1 MIHSSHIRRGRSPPP
16 SMYSSYVTR
25 TGLHKILPFHRILFG
40 RISYCSALYFD
51 TATPGPSGRTLNTEY
66 AAYIYIYIYSV
77 KQSGIRFYRGRGA
90 SRNASTNAR
99 YGQSSLVYGERPFA
113 ALSFIFSIL
122 ATRCLRLA
130 PICLPPSSPLRS
142 RENDIYPS
150 EKDVVRTSLGFN
162 IKGMKIFVYV
172 FD

>member
-1 MIHSSHIRRGRSPPP
+1 MAHPSLPPFMIHSSHIRRGRSPPP

-51 TATPGPSGRTLNTEY
+51 TATPGPSGRTLNTECRV
-66 AAYIYIYIYSV
+66 YIYIYIFGQTKWNS
-77 KQSGIRFYRGRGA
+77 ILRGGGA
-90 SRNASTNAR
+90 SRNARTAR

-122 ATRCLRLA
+122 ATRCLHQLA
-130 PICLPPSSPLRS
+130 SIWPPSSARKRYLS
-142 RENDIYPS
+142 QRE
-150 EKDVVRTSLGFN
+150 RCALGLM
-162 IKGMKIFVYV
+162 IKL
-172 FD
+172 

>member
-51 TATPGPSGRTLNTEY
+51 TATPGPCGRTLNTEY
-66 AAYIYIYIYSV
+66 AVYIYIYIRSNKV
-77 KQSGIRFYRGRGA
+77 EFDFTKGGGA
-90 SRNASTNAR
+90 SRNASTAR

-122 ATRCLRLA
+122 AASDWPSSACS
-130 PICLPPSSPLRS
+130 PPSFARKRYLPGRERCCS
-142 RENDIYPS
+142 RLS
-150 EKDVVRTSLGFN
+150 FGFN
-162 IKGMKIFVYV
+162 IKGMKI
-172 FD
+172 